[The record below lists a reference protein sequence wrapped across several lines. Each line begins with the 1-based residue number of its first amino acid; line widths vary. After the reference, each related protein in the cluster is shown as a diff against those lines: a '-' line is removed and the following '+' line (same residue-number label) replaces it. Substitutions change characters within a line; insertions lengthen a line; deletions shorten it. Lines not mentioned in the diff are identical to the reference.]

1 MLHAMSGKAQPA
13 ELVEDRLDLSLAR
26 DAAWLDLL
34 SPTDEERSLVERV
47 TGLRVPAETEISEIE
62 NSSRLVDENGVL
74 TLSTPMVSRA
84 ADNTLTVRPVG
95 FVLSCDRLI
104 TLRYGGSVVFDH
116 VAAHWRLPEPGVQS
130 GAGVQAFLTILEA
143 VVDKLAD
150 VLERMGADLDG
161 VSSSVFRNENAP
173 SQSSRRRDAF
183 LRGTLADIGRK
194 GELVSQ
200 LRDGLLGVGR
210 IARFVHET
218 AAKWLQEGEARRL
231 VVLERDIASLNDYDA
246 QLTTKVQF
254 LLDATLGFISIE
266 QNNTIKVLTVVSIVG
281 IPPTLIASIY
291 GMNFKI
297 MPELEWHYG
306 YAYGLSLIAL
316 SIVVPLA
323 IFWRRG
329 WL

>member
-116 VAAHWRLPEPGVQS
+116 VAAHWRLPEPAAQS
-130 GAGVQAFLTILEA
+130 GAGVQAFPHHPRSRGGQA
-143 VVDKLAD
+143 
-150 VLERMGADLDG
+150 
-161 VSSSVFRNENAP
+161 
-173 SQSSRRRDAF
+173 RRRA
-183 LRGTLADIGRK
+183 GAHGR
-194 GELVSQ
+194 
-200 LRDGLLGVGR
+200 RPRRR
-210 IARFVHET
+210 IIQRVPQRERAQPVIE
-218 AAKWLQEGEARRL
+218 AARRL
-231 VVLERDIASLNDYDA
+231 PARHAGRYRPQGRTRLPIARRSA
-246 QLTTKVQF
+246 RRR
-254 LLDATLGFISIE
+254 
-266 QNNTIKVLTVVSIVG
+266 
-281 IPPTLIASIY
+281 P
-291 GMNFKI
+291 
-297 MPELEWHYG
+297 HR
-306 YAYGLSLIAL
+306 
-316 SIVVPLA
+316 PLRA
-323 IFWRRG
+323 RNRRQMAAGRRG
-329 WL
+329 KKGSSFWNAT